1 MLESKHKI
9 RKKKI
14 MLNLDGKTAIVT
26 GCGSEG
32 EGWGNGRAIAT
43 LLARQGAKVIGTDLN
58 YKAAKNTQDFI
69 LKENNKCEIHE
80 VNMSNKKDVDSFF
93 KNVTKQ
99 HEKINILVNNVGRSE
114 PGDPEVLDYDV
125 WREQFSTNLDTA
137 FFAIKQIIP
146 IMKKIGGGSIV
157 NISSVAGMRY
167 VGKPQVGYSASKA
180 ALMQMTK
187 TTAIIHAE
195 NKIRLNC
202 VVPGLMHTPLVERLA
217 NKYAD
222 GKYDEFVKTRNN
234 QVPMKKMGS
243 SFDVANA
250 VLFLASD
257 EAKYITGTEIV
268 VDGGLT
274 ATTP

>member
-1 MLESKHKI
+1 MLELKYKI

-114 PGDPEVLDYDV
+114 PGDPEVMDYDV

-146 IMKKIGGGSIV
+146 TMKKIGGGSIV

-222 GKYDEFVKTRNN
+222 GKYEEFVKTRNN

-243 SFDVANA
+243 SFDVAHA

>member
-1 MLESKHKI
+1 MLELKHKI

-14 MLNLDGKTAIVT
+14 MLNLNGKTAIVT

-69 LKENNKCEIHE
+69 LKENNECEIYE
-80 VNMSNKKDVDSFF
+80 VNMCNKKDVDSFF

-114 PGDPEVLDYDV
+114 PGDPEVMDYDV

-222 GKYDEFVKTRNN
+222 GKYEEFVKTRNN

>member
-1 MLESKHKI
+1 MLDLKHKI

-146 IMKKIGGGSIV
+146 TMKKIGGGSIV

-222 GKYDEFVKTRNN
+222 GKYEEFVKTRNN

>member
-1 MLESKHKI
+1 MLELKHKI

-114 PGDPEVLDYDV
+114 PGDPEVMDYDV

-146 IMKKIGGGSIV
+146 TMKKNGGGSIV

-222 GKYDEFVKTRNN
+222 GKYEEFVKTRNN

-257 EAKYITGTEIV
+257 ESKYITGTEIV

>member
-1 MLESKHKI
+1 MLELKHKI

-80 VNMSNKKDVDSFF
+80 VNMSNKKNVDSFF

-146 IMKKIGGGSIV
+146 TMKKIGGGSIV

-257 EAKYITGTEIV
+257 ESKYITGTEIV

>member
-1 MLESKHKI
+1 MLELKHTI

-14 MLNLDGKTAIVT
+14 MLNLDGKNAIVT

-146 IMKKIGGGSIV
+146 TMKKIGGGSIV

-222 GKYDEFVKTRNN
+222 GKYEEFVKTRNN

>member
-1 MLESKHKI
+1 MLELKYKI

-14 MLNLDGKTAIVT
+14 MLNLNGKTAVVT

-80 VNMSNKKDVDSFF
+80 VNMSNKKDVESFF
-93 KNVTKQ
+93 KNVKKENQ
-99 HEKINILVNNVGRSE
+99 KINILVNNVGRSE
-114 PGDPEVLDYDV
+114 PGDPEVMDYDV

-146 IMKKIGGGSIV
+146 TMKKIGGGSIV
-157 NISSVAGMRY
+157 NISSVAGIRY

>member
-1 MLESKHKI
+1 MLELKHTI

-14 MLNLDGKTAIVT
+14 MLNLDGKNAIVT

-157 NISSVAGMRY
+157 NISSVAGIRY

-187 TTAIIHAE
+187 TSAIIHAE

-250 VLFLASD
+250 VLFLVSD

>member
-1 MLESKHKI
+1 MLELKHTI

-217 NKYAD
+217 NKYAG
-222 GKYDEFVKTRNN
+222 GKYEEFVKTRNN

-257 EAKYITGTEIV
+257 EAKYITGTEII

>member
-1 MLESKHKI
+1 MLELKHKI

-80 VNMSNKKDVDSFF
+80 VNMTKKKDVESFF

-114 PGDPEVLDYDV
+114 PGDPEVMDYDV

-137 FFAIKQIIP
+137 FFAIKQVIP
-146 IMKKIGGGSIV
+146 TMKKIGGGSIV

-222 GKYDEFVKTRNN
+222 GKYEEFVKTRNN
-234 QVPMKKMGS
+234 QVPIKKMGS

>member
-1 MLESKHKI
+1 MLELNHKI

-80 VNMSNKKDVDSFF
+80 VNMSNKKDVESFF
-93 KNVTKQ
+93 KDVTKQ

-114 PGDPEVLDYDV
+114 PGDPEIMDYDV

-146 IMKKIGGGSIV
+146 TMKKIGGGSIV
-157 NISSVAGMRY
+157 NISSVAGIRY

-222 GKYDEFVKTRNN
+222 GKYEEFVKTRNN

-257 EAKYITGTEIV
+257 ESKYITGTEIV

>member
-1 MLESKHKI
+1 MLELKHKI

-80 VNMSNKKDVDSFF
+80 VNMSNKKDVESFF

-114 PGDPEVLDYDV
+114 PGDPEVMDYDV

-146 IMKKIGGGSIV
+146 TMKKIGGGSIV

-222 GKYDEFVKTRNN
+222 GKYEEFVKTRNN

>member
-1 MLESKHKI
+1 MLELKHKI

-257 EAKYITGTEIV
+257 EAKYITGTEII

>member
-1 MLESKHKI
+1 MLELKYKI

-14 MLNLDGKTAIVT
+14 MLNLDGKTAVVT

-146 IMKKIGGGSIV
+146 TMKKIGGGSIV

-222 GKYDEFVKTRNN
+222 GKYEEFVKTRNN

>member
-1 MLESKHKI
+1 MLDLKYKI

-80 VNMSNKKDVDSFF
+80 VNMSNKKDVESFF
-93 KNVTKQ
+93 KNITKQ
-99 HEKINILVNNVGRSE
+99 NEKINILVNNVGRSE
-114 PGDPEVLDYDV
+114 PGDPEVMDYDV
-125 WREQFSTNLDTA
+125 WREQFSTNVDTA

-146 IMKKIGGGSIV
+146 TMKKIGGGSIV

-222 GKYDEFVKTRNN
+222 GKYEEFVKTRNN